1 MSTRRRNLNSIGF
14 DRHFNSGLWMD
25 KYIEHIPKKGDGTEG
40 DSHFKRN
47 HVQNI
52 STGQVP
58 TVYEQFFQRW
68 KNSIEK
74 LGAKSLAEHTTKTH
88 TATVSGRMA
97 VGLGA
102 ESVIET
108 SISLHRIYGVPF
120 IPGSALKGL
129 AACYARNYLGE
140 DWNSGSQA
148 YKTVFG
154 DPDSAGY
161 ITFFDAM
168 LIPGTGYK
176 GQVIYPDVLT
186 SHHQDYYTGK
196 NTNPPADW
204 DSPNPVP
211 FLSVTGSYLIAL
223 AGPDQWVE
231 ATFDI
236 LKLAMKELGVGAKTS
251 SGYGRMD
258 LKLPEKAM
266 RVRPCDVPQ
275 GQSPVTG
282 TQVQPKAL
290 PLTDES
296 KEKADKFIQWVQT
309 LTKKNIVENLADRF
323 PKFDQT
329 SVRDEHK
336 LLVCDVIWKRLA
348 NFGLIDQLERKNK
361 PWFVTVK
368 QKRSQP

>member
-1 MSTRRRNLNSIGF
+1 M
-14 DRHFNSGLWMD
+14 
-25 KYIEHIPKKGDGTEG
+25 
-40 DSHFKRN
+40 
-47 HVQNI
+47 
-52 STGQVP
+52 
-58 TVYEQFFQRW
+58 
-68 KNSIEK
+68 
-74 LGAKSLAEHTTKTH
+74 
-88 TATVSGRMA
+88 
-97 VGLGA
+97 
-102 ESVIET
+102 
-108 SISLHRIYGVPF
+108 
-120 IPGSALKGL
+120 
-129 AACYARNYLGE
+129 
-140 DWNSGSQA
+140 
-148 YKTVFG
+148 
-154 DPDSAGY
+154 
-161 ITFFDAM
+161 
-168 LIPGTGYK
+168 
-176 GQVIYPDVLT
+176 IYPDVLT

-196 NTNPPADW
+196 NTKPPADW
-204 DSPNPVP
+204 DSHNPVP

-266 RVRPCDVPQ
+266 TVLPCDVHQ
-275 GQSPVTG
+275 GQSSVTG
-282 TQVQPKAL
+282 TQVQSKVASP
-290 PLTDES
+290 TDES

-336 LLVCDVIWKRLA
+336 LLVCDAIWKRLA
-348 NFGLIDQLERKNK
+348 NFGLIDQLERRNK